1 MKKSLIALFRAIFV
15 LPFSAGDPK
24 NQYLNGIVTH
34 DGSVSGVVFLV
45 SVVVIL
51 CEILLIGS
59 FGTEQDSTF
68 LFVTTMEVTSG
79 LAILICIILL
89 IYASLKPDVLEVN
102 DSWDVSNNIMMKFL
116 WLFTLACLS
125 YSCIFIAYHADCLI
139 NHYPIDDVQNRI
151 LCDVFLFT
159 YRLVQ
164 TGFLT
169 YFSQRVF
176 VSKLRF
182 YYGLLVLF
190 LINITVIVIDF
201 AHSVRDVK
209 DFTINATQIPKPNTC
224 ASNSSISSILRKVED
239 FLEPA
244 GLEYS
249 LLTIL
254 FITQLWPKKKTI
266 SKNSNPS
273 SNIQDSS
280 SAGEYEPLVCRNE
293 NETIYDQIKKNT
305 NSEIN
310 KRRTWIFANIA
321 FPVLISIPSTIF
333 LILKINTSNDES
345 VEEALNIFNGFQ
357 VTILLFVLIKCFY
370 LLQSDCK
377 PTKVESHFTS
387 KDYLILVSF
396 VGSLCL
402 YTMRLIPYI
411 LLVHTCNQNPTKTY
425 TYVITIIGIYFQ
437 TVFLFQMKNY
447 GKADI
452 QSSWISIE
460 YTCLFMSVVN
470 FMIWAEDSFIAAQW
484 VFANDAPTIFYGK
497 MVWVIYFTLLFPFVI
512 FYRFKCSVA
521 FYGLYHRLSN

>member
-1 MKKSLIALFRAIFV
+1 MTQYERLLRAIFV

-34 DGSVSGVVFLV
+34 DGSVSGVVFLI
-45 SVVVIL
+45 SIVVIL

-68 LFVTTMEVTSG
+68 LFVITMEVTSG
-79 LAILICIILL
+79 LAILICIILY
-89 IYASLKPDVLEVN
+89 IYASFKPDILETN
-102 DSWDVSNNIMMKFL
+102 ESWDVKNIIMMKFL
-116 WLFTLACLS
+116 WLFTLASLT
-125 YSCIFIAYHADCLI
+125 YSGIYIAYHADCLI
-139 NHYPIDDVQNRI
+139 NNYPLDDVRNRI

-159 YRLVQ
+159 YRSVQ

-176 VSKLRF
+176 VRKLRF

-201 AHSVRDVK
+201 AHSVRDVQN
-209 DFTINATQIPKPNTC
+209 FSINNTQIAKPNTC
-224 ASNSSISSILRKVED
+224 ASNSSVSSVLLYVKN

-244 GLEYS
+244 ELEYS

-254 FITQLWPKKKTI
+254 FITQLWPKKK
-266 SKNSNPS
+266 NSNVVCKIR
-273 SNIQDSS
+273 NGVTG
-280 SAGEYEPLVCRNE
+280 GEYEPLICVNE
-293 NETIYDQIKKNT
+293 NAAVYDNIPCSP
-305 NSEIN
+305 NSEKP
-310 KRRTWIFANIA
+310 KRMTMIFVNIA
-321 FPVLISIPSTIF
+321 FPVLISIPSSIL
-333 LILKINTSNDES
+333 LIMKIYAPKDES
-345 VEEALNIFNGFQ
+345 LNNLLNIFNGLQ

-396 VGSLCL
+396 VGALCL

-411 LLVHTCNQNPTKTY
+411 LLLHTDNQNPTKTY
-425 TYVITIIGIYFQ
+425 TYVIVIIGIYFQ

-447 GKADI
+447 GKAEI

-460 YTCLFMSVVN
+460 YTCLFISVVN
-470 FMIWAEDSFIAAQW
+470 LMIWVEDSFIAARW
-484 VFANDAPTIFYGK
+484 LFRDDAPSIFYGNK
-497 MVWVIYFTLLFPFVI
+497 VWVIYFTLLFPFVI
-512 FYRFKCSVA
+512 FYRFKCFVA
-521 FYGLYHRLSN
+521 FYGLYHRLSK